1 MFPQFGQPLS
11 GPQMPGFAQRQ
22 APQQPQMPQYGQQLQ
37 GLLGSLFQ
45 GGQGF
50 QNFMPQQDFVPQQSQ
65 MIQPWMRKLAAPFP
79 QDTQNM
85 MFRQWTGPQ
94 GGQ

>member
-22 APQQPQMPQYGQQLQ
+22 APQAQQPQMPQYGQQLQ

-45 GGQGF
+45 QNV
-50 QNFMPQQDFVPQQSQ
+50 QNFIPQQSQ
-65 MIQPWMRKLAAPFP
+65 MIQPWMRNVASPMP
-79 QDTQNM
+79 QATQNA
-85 MFRQWTGPQ
+85 MFQQWTGPQ
-94 GGQ
+94 EQR